1 MRIIATLSANS
12 SIKMVQEIPESLKTA
27 VLAKSADIPSGMS
40 IVKGPDF
47 SKGANTSDMIRNHYV
62 NIGYQAT
69 ALGKAISLVNSMRS
83 WRLSDEPMD
92 GDECEPYNDPEVRA
106 NTKCTIFLGYTSN
119 LVSSGLRE
127 IIRYLAQESM
137 VDVIVATAGGVEEDF
152 IKCLA
157 PTYVLGTFNA
167 DGCELR
173 KNGMNRIGNLIV
185 PNDNYCKFEDWL
197 MPILDQMLLEQKRD
211 GTLWTPSHVIHRL
224 GKEIN
229 HPESIYYWCY
239 KNNIP
244 VFCPA
249 LTDGSLG
256 DMIFFHSYQNPGLV
270 IDIVEDIRGVN
281 KLAMEAK
288 KTGSIILGGG
298 IVKHHICNANLMRN
312 GTDFA
317 LFINTGQEYDGSD
330 SGASPE
336 EAVSWG
342 KLKADSERVKIFADA
357 TLVFPL
363 IVAETFAKSDK

>member
-211 GTLWTPSHVIHRL
+211 VCS
-224 GKEIN
+224 
-229 HPESIYYWCY
+229 C
-239 KNNIP
+239 
-244 VFCPA
+244 
-249 LTDGSLG
+249 
-256 DMIFFHSYQNPGLV
+256 
-270 IDIVEDIRGVN
+270 
-281 KLAMEAK
+281 
-288 KTGSIILGGG
+288 
-298 IVKHHICNANLMRN
+298 
-312 GTDFA
+312 
-317 LFINTGQEYDGSD
+317 
-330 SGASPE
+330 
-336 EAVSWG
+336 
-342 KLKADSERVKIFADA
+342 
-357 TLVFPL
+357 LVF
-363 IVAETFAKSDK
+363 VNDC